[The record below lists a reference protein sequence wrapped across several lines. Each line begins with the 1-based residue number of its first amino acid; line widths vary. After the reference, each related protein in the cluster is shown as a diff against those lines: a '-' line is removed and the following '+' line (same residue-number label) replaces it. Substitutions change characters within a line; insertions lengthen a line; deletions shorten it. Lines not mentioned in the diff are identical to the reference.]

1 MIPALPQSAARM
13 RALFLGLAWGGS
25 TTTGSRSNAGAYNP
39 NETSVDVTFTLHDG
53 DGTLLGA
60 VTRTYAPQEAYQLSP
75 NIFDLVGADSVI
87 TSNAYLVVTATAP
100 VFPYVSVID
109 NVSGDS
115 SYLPISEDEEE
126 SR

>member
-1 MIPALPQSAARM
+1 MIPALPQSAAKM

-25 TTTGSRSNAGAYNP
+25 FSTGSRSNAGAYNP
-39 NETSVDVTFTLHDG
+39 NETSVDIAFTLHDG
-53 DGTLLGA
+53 DGTLLGT

-75 NIFDLVGADSVI
+75 NIFDLVGAGSAV

-100 VFPYVSVID
+100 VFPYVSVVD

-115 SYLPISEDEEE
+115 SFLPASDDEAEPQ
-126 SR
+126 